1 MGFRDFVKKQF
12 VDIIQWTEDGD
23 EVLAWR
29 FPMRDMEIQQGAQLT
44 VRETQAALFVH
55 QGKPADLFGPGQ
67 HTVTTQNVPL
77 LTDLANWDK
86 LFESPFKSDVY
97 FFSTRLRL
105 NQKWGTSNPI
115 TLRDRE
121 FGALRLRAFGM
132 YTFRVAAPRVF
143 YQKVSG
149 SRDTYTVGDVEGQ
162 LRNSVVAV
170 LTDHFAESSIP
181 FLDMAANQVE
191 LGAAVADK
199 LRPLFG
205 DLGLAL
211 EVFQVQNISLPEELQ
226 KRLDERIGMGLV
238 GDMGRYTQFQ
248 TAQSIP
254 VAAAN
259 EGGVAGA
266 GAGLGAGIALG
277 QTMGHAMSQATTASP
292 GGTPPADP
300 LSPRPPGPGSP
311 PTPGTTGATPSVA
324 CGRCARPVPAGA
336 RLCPECGVAQ
346 AHSCPRCN
354 ALLDRPSKQVLPR
367 VRSAPGLTSPAASSR
382 R

>member
-1 MGFRDFVKKQF
+1 MGFLDFVKKQF
-12 VDIIQWTEDGD
+12 IDIIQWTEDGD

-55 QGKPADLFGPGQ
+55 QGTPADLFGPGQ
-67 HTVTTQNVPL
+67 HTIKTQNIPL

-121 FGALRLRAFGM
+121 FGAVRLRAFGI
-132 YTFRVAAPRVF
+132 YTFRIAAPRVF

-149 SRDTYTVGDVEGQ
+149 SRDTYTVGDIEGQ

-199 LRPLFG
+199 LRPMFA

-211 EVFQVQNISLPEELQ
+211 ENFQVQNVSLPEELQ

-266 GAGLGAGIALG
+266 GAGLGAGIAMG
-277 QTMGHAMSQATTASP
+277 QAMGQAMSQAS
-292 GGTPPADP
+292 GGGQPPAGGGAGAP
-300 LSPRPPGPGSP
+300 ATRVGPAGP
-311 PTPGTTGATPSVA
+311 AAGAGAAGAGAAAPAASA
-324 CGRCARPVPAGA
+324 CVRCAKPVPSGA
-336 RLCPECGVAQ
+336 RFCPECGAAQ
-346 AHSCPRCN
+346 ALACPRCN
-354 ALLDRPSKQVLPR
+354 ARLDKPSKFCPECG
-367 VRSAPGLTSPAASSR
+367 APQA
-382 R
+382 